1 MNKTTIMKKYIF
13 DLVILMSCAMVTMA
27 QTPNY
32 IYIMPTGTRV
42 GISSD
47 STEFYFNNSIRI
59 KNGSLAS
66 DTASDLTLKTNEI
79 TRMTIKTGTG
89 YIGIGTTAPQA
100 KLDVRG
106 TMRADEILV
115 NNVSGADFV
124 FAPNYTLR
132 SLDEVNT
139 YIKEYQHLPEIPSA
153 EQMQEEGMSVDK
165 MVVKLLQ
172 KVEELTLYTIQQ
184 EERIKELENN
194 QK

>member
-124 FAPNYTLR
+124 FAPNYALR
-132 SLDEVNT
+132 SLEDVNS
-139 YIKEYQHLPEIPSA
+139 YIQEYQHLPDIPSA
-153 EQMQEEGMSVDK
+153 KQMRTDGMSVDK
-165 MVVKLLQ
+165 MVIKLLQ

-184 EERIKELENN
+184 EERIKELEN
-194 QK
+194 QIK